1 MKKLPVDLGELQLAL
16 EDYDG
21 GLGLHTY
28 WFDRQTGEVIFVTE
42 DLEEQDE
49 LREQIEENTDD
60 RFVQIEPIDSHDGF
74 RNMQDFVE
82 TMRPSRLREKL
93 EWSLSGPKP
102 FRRFKDALYE
112 NKAVQEQWHKFH
124 DEALARY
131 AIEWLAELG
140 IEPLSGSSARSDID
154 KEVDGGNQLV
164 QEEIDKGQAAESAD
178 KSLVSVRSVTKND
191 RDAVLE
197 LACHLATSFVVER
210 EAFKDSF
217 QEVLQNPDAY
227 LAVAEKS
234 GKIIGYLLGTSQPT
248 FYANGPVGWVQELFV
263 RPEHRRTGTGKLLMT
278 DFERWAANRGYK
290 LICVATRR
298 ASAFYEAIGYSASA
312 SYYTKSL

>member
-1 MKKLPVDLGELQLAL
+1 MKRLPVDLGELQLAL

-28 WFDRQTGEVIFVTE
+28 WFDRQTGEVIFLTE

-49 LREQIEENTDD
+49 LREQIEEDIDD

-74 RNMQDFVE
+74 RIMQDFVE

-112 NKAVQEQWHKFH
+112 NKAVQKQWHKFH
-124 DEALARY
+124 DEALACY
-131 AIEWLAELG
+131 AIEWLAELD
-140 IEPLSGSSARSDID
+140 IEPLSGSSARPDID
-154 KEVDGGNQLV
+154 KEVDEGNQYV
-164 QEEIDKGQAAESAD
+164 EEEIDKGQAAESAD
-178 KSLVSVRSVTKND
+178 KSLVSVRSATKND

-197 LACHLATSFVVER
+197 LACQLATSFVVER

-217 QEVLQNPDAY
+217 QEVLQNPDVY

-234 GKIIGYLLGTSQPT
+234 GKIIGYILGTSQPT

-263 RPEHRRTGTGKLLMT
+263 RPEHRRTGTGKLLMA
-278 DFERWAANRGYK
+278 DFECWAANRGYK

-298 ASAFYEAIGYSASA
+298 ASDFYEAIGYSASA
-312 SYYTKSL
+312 TYYTKSL